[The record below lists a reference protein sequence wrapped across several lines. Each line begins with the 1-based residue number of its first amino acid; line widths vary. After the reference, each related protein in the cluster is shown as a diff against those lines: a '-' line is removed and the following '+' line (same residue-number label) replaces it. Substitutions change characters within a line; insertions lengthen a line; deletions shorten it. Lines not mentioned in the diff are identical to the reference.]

1 MKFITTQL
9 TYLLGERKT
18 RQHLVALT
26 KFILFLCVVIAIF
39 TVLFHFVMAYE
50 GQDHSWITGFYWT
63 LTVMST
69 LGFGDI
75 TFESDLGRVF
85 SVVVLISGIILLLIM
100 LPFAFI
106 RFAYAPWLEAQVR
119 TTAPREL
126 PESTEGHVLI
136 CSYDAIAPGLI
147 ERLGMLGIPYCVIES
162 DHTEAAQHFADGIKV
177 LAGERDARATFAA
190 ARADKARLVFAN
202 LDDKA
207 NTNIVLT
214 VRQEAAD
221 VPIMAL
227 AQSKAS
233 IDILELSGATNV
245 VPLTHRLG
253 ELLASRSIAGTQ
265 RVHTIGRYGDLV
277 FGEFPIH
284 GTTISGLTVRESNIR
299 QKAGVS
305 VVGLWERGVLHST
318 RADTVLTDRMVA
330 VVVGRE
336 EQMAHLDEFFVFSE
350 ANEAPVVVIGGGKV
364 GRSAIRALKRFE
376 HKVHVIELDPKLKP
390 YLEKLADR
398 VFIGDAA
405 NRAIMD
411 AAGIAEAPS
420 VLLTSNDDATNIYLA
435 AYCRRLSPNVR
446 IVGRITHDRNLES
459 VHRAGVD
466 FALSYATLGVK
477 SVLSVLRNMDFV
489 VLAHGVE
496 VIVEPVP
503 PGLESKTLAE
513 GDIGRDTGLTVVA
526 IRRGKAINSSPSA
539 RTELEAGSELIM
551 LGTTEQQ
558 DSFRKKYARARA

>member
-1 MKFITTQL
+1 MKFLSTQL

-26 KFILFLCVVIAIF
+26 KFLVFLCAVIAIF

-50 GQDHSWITGFYWT
+50 GQQHSWVTGLYWT

-85 SVVVLISGIILLLIM
+85 TVVVLLSGIVLLLIM
-100 LPFAFI
+100 LPFAFV

-126 PESTEGHVLI
+126 PEGTRDHVVI
-136 CSYDAIAPGLI
+136 CGYDAIAPGLI

-162 DHTEAAQHFADGIKV
+162 DHAEAAQLFADGVSV

-190 ARADKARLVFAN
+190 ARTNNARLVFAN
-202 LDDKA
+202 LDDKT
-207 NTNIVLT
+207 NTNVVLT
-214 VRQEAAD
+214 VRQEATE
-221 VPIMAL
+221 VPIVAL
-227 AQSKAS
+227 AQEKDS
-233 IDILELSGATNV
+233 IDILELSGASNV

-253 ELLASRSIAGTQ
+253 ELLASRSTAGTQ
-265 RVHTIGRYGDLV
+265 RVHIIGRHGDLV

-284 GTTISGLTVRESNIR
+284 GTTISGQTVKESQIR

-305 VVGLWERGVLHST
+305 VVGLWERGVLHT
-318 RADTVLTDRMVA
+318 ARPNTVLTDHMFA

-336 EQMAHLDEFFVFSE
+336 EQMAHLDEFFVTSE
-350 ANEAPVVVIGGGKV
+350 ANDAPVVVIGGGKV
-364 GRSAIRALKRFE
+364 GRSAILALKRFD
-376 HKVHVIELDPKLKP
+376 HKVHVIEIDPTLKP
-390 YLEKLADR
+390 FLDGIADR
-398 VFIGDAA
+398 AFIGDAA
-405 NRAIMD
+405 DRSIMD
-411 AAGIAEAPS
+411 AAGIEQAPS
-420 VLLTSNDDATNIYLA
+420 VVLTSNDDATNIYLA
-435 AYCRRLSPNVR
+435 AYCRRLSPNAR
-446 IVGRITHDRNLES
+446 IVARITHDRNLES

-477 SVLSVLRNMDFV
+477 SVLSVLSNMDFV

-496 VIVEPVP
+496 VIAEPVP
-503 PGLESKTLAE
+503 PGLVSKTLAE
-513 GDIGRDTGLTVVA
+513 GQIGRDTGLTVVA
-526 IRRGKAINSSPSA
+526 IRNGEKIRSNPSA
-539 RTELEAGSELIM
+539 RTELEAGCELIM

-558 DSFRKKYARARA
+558 DVFRKRYARA